1 MPNLEEIKYSWSVL
15 PTSMKSKFKKY
26 AESINEEREK
36 LNDIYELINGM
47 KPKLPKGPFKIFMQ
61 EKLKEKEINDFNEG
75 KKLWNELNDDEKEK
89 YLKKAHRLKLAYQYK
104 NMIYKKKIKKYMPK
118 KPSALSIYIK
128 ENHNKKSFKESYDEF
143 NNLPDE
149 KKNEYN
155 EKYRLEKKLYNEKMK
170 QFKNCVFDM
179 PKPPLNEYNLYK
191 KERYSELKKKK
202 NLSQNKIKEIIEKE
216 WEENEEI
223 KLKYEKITEENRK
236 RFKKELNEFHK
247 LGYYTKNNSEYFSD
261 DEESDE
267 NKEKVNKRYNKNRNI
282 STNKKKKSY
291 QTEAKRSK
299 SISVKKYG
307 KSQRKKK

>member
-1 MPNLEEIKYSWSVL
+1 MPNLEEIKYSWSIL

-202 NLSQNKIKEIIEKE
+202 NLSPNKIKEIIEKE

-236 RFKKELNEFHK
+236 RFKKELNEFNK